1 MEIKELKRNIKSAL
15 GYVFMLCIVYLIIFD
30 RHALTVIFG
39 AGCVY
44 FTSLIITRALIE
56 YIKNGKK
63 RKEMANRADGASTD
77 VDGTLR

>member
-44 FTSLIITRALIE
+44 FTSLVITRALIE
-56 YIKNGKK
+56 YIKKWKEKK
-63 RKEMANRADGASTD
+63 RNGE
-77 VDGTLR
+77 